1 MAQRFYSEVGEKDH
15 LSPKLQKISK
25 ECTIGRKVVYI
36 PELRITVFT
45 RFNETVEQT
54 KERYL
59 KNTLTYGKV
68 KDDED
73 KEDVESVELE
83 ID

>member
-25 ECTIGRKVVYI
+25 ECTIGRKMVHI

-68 KDDED
+68 KDNED